1 MGRCG
6 GGSCGRASGCAAE
19 ASGYPRCGAPR
30 LGLKPGLKLVC
41 TIGIF
46 SVFLVAAV
54 VAAVVGVTHLKN
66 NGDSKSG
73 EISSSTKAV
82 QTVCQPTQFK
92 EACEKSL
99 ESSNSTDPK
108 ELIRTS
114 FQAAIEEI
122 RKVLA
127 NSATIQ
133 DLNKDDNNKAA
144 LKVCKEVLDLSISDL
159 QLSFDKLGG
168 YEMSK
173 IGDYLLNLRV
183 WLSGALTTLQTSEK
197 MNSILKTS
205 MELTQNSLTM
215 VTKLSTILNSL
226 NIPGLNID
234 TTGFERKLLSNDGP
248 EWMGLAE
255 RRLLQAKP
263 TDLKP
268 NVVVAKDGSGKY
280 DTITKALAEV
290 LPKSPNRFI
299 IHIKAGTYK
308 EQTIITNDLNCIRDH
323 PLKTFGTATVGVD
336 GAGFMARDI
345 GFENTAGP
353 PGHQAVA
360 FRATCDMVIMFNC
373 HFNGYQDTLYA
384 HKQKQFYR
392 DCLIS
397 GTVDFIFGDA
407 ASVFQNCLIITR
419 KPGENQNNM
428 ITAHGRKFPYTH
440 SAIVLQNCTISG
452 ALDYLPV
459 KDKSKTYLGRPWKA
473 LARTIIMQ
481 SNIDDII
488 TPEGYSP
495 MVGTVRVDTGY
506 FVEFQNRGPGAKT
519 EGRVK
524 WPAIKT
530 IDINEAKKWTPGV
543 FLETETD
550 KWILQTGT
558 PCYPDMVP
566 GV

>member
-1 MGRCG
+1 M
-6 GGSCGRASGCAAE
+6 ANNVA
-19 ASGYPRCGAPR
+19 
-30 LGLKPGLKLVC
+30 V
-41 TIGIF
+41 IGIF

-114 FQAAIEEI
+114 FEAAIEEI

-144 LKVCKEVLDLSISDL
+144 LKVCKEVLDLSIADL

-183 WLSGALTTLQTSEK
+183 WLSGALTTLQTC
-197 MNSILKTS
+197 
-205 MELTQNSLTM
+205 
-215 VTKLSTILNSL
+215 VTHMRSL

-248 EWMGLAE
+248 EWMGHAE
-255 RRLLQAKP
+255 RRLFQAKP

-268 NVVVAKDGSGKY
+268 NIVVAKDGSGKY

-290 LPKSPNRFI
+290 PPKSPNRFI

-308 EQTIITNDLNCIRDH
+308 EQVLLPKEMTNVMFIGDGPTKTIITNDLNCIRDH

-373 HFNGYQDTLYA
+373 YFNGYQDTLYA

-397 GTVDFIFGDA
+397 GTVDFIFEDA
-407 ASVFQNCLIITR
+407 ASVFQNCLIIAR

-428 ITAHGRKFPYTH
+428 ITAHRRKFPYTH

-452 ALDYLPV
+452 APDYLPV

-495 MVGTVRVDTGY
+495 MVGTVGVDTSY

-550 KWILQTGT
+550 KWISQTGT
-558 PCYPDMVP
+558 LCYPDMVP

>member
-1 MGRCG
+1 M
-6 GGSCGRASGCAAE
+6 ANNVA
-19 ASGYPRCGAPR
+19 
-30 LGLKPGLKLVC
+30 V
-41 TIGIF
+41 IGIF
-46 SVFLVAAV
+46 SVLLVT
-54 VAAVVGVTHLKN
+54 AVVGVTHLKN

-73 EISSSTKAV
+73 EISSSTKA
-82 QTVCQPTQFK
+82 
-92 EACEKSL
+92 
-99 ESSNSTDPK
+99 
-108 ELIRTS
+108 
-114 FQAAIEEI
+114 EI

-144 LKVCKEVLDLSISDL
+144 LKVCKEVLDLSIADL

-173 IGDYLLNLRV
+173 IGDYILNLRV
-183 WLSGALTTLQTSEK
+183 WLSGALTTLQTCVDSYAEVNNEQAEK

-205 MELTQNSLTM
+205 IELTQNSLTM
-215 VTKLSTILNSL
+215 VTKLSTILN
-226 NIPGLNID
+226 GLNISGLNIG

-248 EWMGLAE
+248 EWMGHAE

-268 NVVVAKDGSGKY
+268 NDGSGKY

-290 LPKSPNRFI
+290 PPKRPNRFI
-299 IHIKAGTYK
+299 IHIKASTYK
-308 EQTIITNDLNCIRDH
+308 EQVLLPKEMTNVMLIGDGPTKTIITNDLNCIRDH

-407 ASVFQNCLIITR
+407 ASIFQNCLIIAR

-452 ALDYLPV
+452 APDYLPV

-488 TPEGYSP
+488 TPEGVSQGYSP
-495 MVGTVRVDTGY
+495 MQGTVGIDTGY
-506 FVEFQNRGPGAKT
+506 FVEFQNRGPGSKT

-524 WPAIKT
+524 WPSIKT

-550 KWILQTGT
+550 KWISQTGT

-566 GV
+566 RV

>member
-1 MGRCG
+1 M
-6 GGSCGRASGCAAE
+6 ANNVA
-19 ASGYPRCGAPR
+19 
-30 LGLKPGLKLVC
+30 V
-41 TIGIF
+41 IGIC

-127 NSATIQ
+127 NSAMIQ

-144 LKVCKEVLDLSISDL
+144 LKVCKEVLDLSIADL

-183 WLSGALTTLQTSEK
+183 WLSGALTTLQTCVDSYAEVNKEQAEK

-215 VTKLSTILNSL
+215 VTKLSTILNDL
-226 NIPGLNID
+226 NIPGINID

-248 EWMGLAE
+248 EWMGHAE

-290 LPKSPNRFI
+290 PQKSPNRFI

-308 EQTIITNDLNCIRDH
+308 EQVLLPKEMTNVMFIGDGPTKTIITNDLNCIRDH

-407 ASVFQNCLIITR
+407 ASVFQNCLIIAR
-419 KPGENQNNM
+419 KPG
-428 ITAHGRKFPYTH
+428 AP
-440 SAIVLQNCTISG
+440 
-452 ALDYLPV
+452 DYLPV

-495 MVGTVRVDTGY
+495 MEGTVGLDTGY

-550 KWILQTGT
+550 KWISQTGT

>member
-1 MGRCG
+1 M
-6 GGSCGRASGCAAE
+6 ANNVA
-19 ASGYPRCGAPR
+19 
-30 LGLKPGLKLVC
+30 V
-41 TIGIF
+41 IGIF

-114 FQAAIEEI
+114 FEAAIEEI

-144 LKVCKEVLDLSISDL
+144 LKVCKEVLDLSIADL

-248 EWMGLAE
+248 EWMGHAE
-255 RRLLQAKP
+255 RRLFQAKP

-268 NVVVAKDGSGKY
+268 NIVVAKDGSGKY

-290 LPKSPNRFI
+290 PPKSPNRFI

-308 EQTIITNDLNCIRDH
+308 EQVLLPKEMTNVMFIGDGPTKTIITNDLNCIRDH

-373 HFNGYQDTLYA
+373 YFNGYQDTLYA

-397 GTVDFIFGDA
+397 GTVDFIFEDA
-407 ASVFQNCLIITR
+407 ASVFQNCLIIAR

-440 SAIVLQNCTISG
+440 SAIVLQN
-452 ALDYLPV
+452 L

-495 MVGTVRVDTGY
+495 MVGTVGVDTSY

-519 EGRVK
+519 EGR
-524 WPAIKT
+524 PRNAIKT

-550 KWILQTGT
+550 KWISQTGT
-558 PCYPDMVP
+558 LCYPDMVP

>member
-1 MGRCG
+1 M
-6 GGSCGRASGCAAE
+6 ANNVA
-19 ASGYPRCGAPR
+19 
-30 LGLKPGLKLVC
+30 V
-41 TIGIF
+41 IGIC

-127 NSATIQ
+127 NSAMIQ

-144 LKVCKEVLDLSISDL
+144 LKVCKEVLDLSIADL

-183 WLSGALTTLQTSEK
+183 WLSGALTTLQTCVDSYAEVNKEQAEK

-215 VTKLSTILNSL
+215 VTKLSTILNDL
-226 NIPGLNID
+226 NIPGINID

-248 EWMGLAE
+248 EWMGHAE

-290 LPKSPNRFI
+290 PQKSPNRFI

-308 EQTIITNDLNCIRDH
+308 EQVLLPKEMTNVMFIGDGPTKTIITNDLNCIRDH

-407 ASVFQNCLIITR
+407 ASVFQNCLIIAR

-452 ALDYLPV
+452 APDYLPV

-495 MVGTVRVDTGY
+495 MEGTVGLDTGY

-550 KWILQTGT
+550 KWISQTGT

>member
-1 MGRCG
+1 M
-6 GGSCGRASGCAAE
+6 ANNVA
-19 ASGYPRCGAPR
+19 
-30 LGLKPGLKLVC
+30 V
-41 TIGIF
+41 IGIF

-144 LKVCKEVLDLSISDL
+144 LKVCKEVLDLSIADL

-183 WLSGALTTLQTSEK
+183 WLSGALTTLQTCVDSYAEVNKEQAEK

-248 EWMGLAE
+248 EWMGHAE

-290 LPKSPNRFI
+290 PPKSPNRFI

-308 EQTIITNDLNCIRDH
+308 EQVLLPKEMTNVMFIGDGPTKTIITNDLNCIRDH

-353 PGHQAVA
+353 SGHQAVA

-407 ASVFQNCLIITR
+407 ASVFQNCLIIAR

-452 ALDYLPV
+452 APDYLPV

-495 MVGTVRVDTGY
+495 MVGTVGLDTGY

-550 KWILQTGT
+550 KWISQTGT

>member
-1 MGRCG
+1 MG
-6 GGSCGRASGCAAE
+6 
-19 ASGYPRCGAPR
+19 
-30 LGLKPGLKLVC
+30 
-41 TIGIF
+41 
-46 SVFLVAAV
+46 
-54 VAAVVGVTHLKN
+54 H
-66 NGDSKSG
+66 
-73 EISSSTKAV
+73 
-82 QTVCQPTQFK
+82 
-92 EACEKSL
+92 
-99 ESSNSTDPK
+99 
-108 ELIRTS
+108 
-114 FQAAIEEI
+114 
-122 RKVLA
+122 
-127 NSATIQ
+127 
-133 DLNKDDNNKAA
+133 
-144 LKVCKEVLDLSISDL
+144 
-159 QLSFDKLGG
+159 
-168 YEMSK
+168 
-173 IGDYLLNLRV
+173 
-183 WLSGALTTLQTSEK
+183 
-197 MNSILKTS
+197 
-205 MELTQNSLTM
+205 
-215 VTKLSTILNSL
+215 
-226 NIPGLNID
+226 
-234 TTGFERKLLSNDGP
+234 
-248 EWMGLAE
+248 AE

-290 LPKSPNRFI
+290 PPKSPNRFI

-308 EQTIITNDLNCIRDH
+308 EQVLLPKEMTNVMFIGDGPTKTIITNDLNCIRDH

-407 ASVFQNCLIITR
+407 ASVFQNCLIIAR
-419 KPGENQNNM
+419 KPG
-428 ITAHGRKFPYTH
+428 AP
-440 SAIVLQNCTISG
+440 
-452 ALDYLPV
+452 DYLPV

-495 MVGTVRVDTGY
+495 MEGTVGLDTGY

-550 KWILQTGT
+550 KWISQTGT